1 MISTE
6 GAARA
11 FGPTHGTSLMGSG
24 TEPGWRPTSGGCHR
38 QPHCEAA
45 KKRSR
50 YEWRERIV
58 FYGNLSDDADK
69 LFLRYAIARFQKIF
83 GNVFAGD
90 NVMLFQRSLGYRR
103 NKKFVNAFNANAFT
117 AQEKSLELRLN
128 ILTWAAEHALHVE
141 GDFVECGV
149 WKGFCSAVITDYLD
163 FKQITKT
170 YYLYDTFEGIPEEYD
185 TEKHNSPLLSEP
197 GLYENVIERFRKHPN
212 VRVIKG
218 IVPQS
223 FEQAVPEKV
232 AFLHLDMNSSKSEI
246 EALEG
251 LFEKV
256 SSGGIVVFDDYGWTG
271 YSAQQLAEDE
281 FMRKRG
287 HRILELPTGQG
298 LLIKR

>member
-1 MISTE
+1 M
-6 GAARA
+6 
-11 FGPTHGTSLMGSG
+11 
-24 TEPGWRPTSGGCHR
+24 
-38 QPHCEAA
+38 
-45 KKRSR
+45 
-50 YEWRERIV
+50 

-90 NVMLFQRSLGYRR
+90 NVMLFQRNLGYRR
-103 NKKFVNAFNANAFT
+103 NKRFVNAFNANAFT

-128 ILTWAAEHALHVE
+128 TLTWAAEHALHVE

-163 FKQITKT
+163 FKHIPKT
-170 YYLYDTFEGIPEEYD
+170 YYLYDTFEGIPEGYD

-197 GLYENVIERFRKHPN
+197 GLDEKVIERFRKHPN

-246 EALEG
+246 EALEA

-256 SSGGIVVFDDYGWTG
+256 SSGGVIVFDDYGWTG

>member
-1 MISTE
+1 M
-6 GAARA
+6 
-11 FGPTHGTSLMGSG
+11 
-24 TEPGWRPTSGGCHR
+24 
-38 QPHCEAA
+38 
-45 KKRSR
+45 
-50 YEWRERIV
+50 

-83 GNVFAGD
+83 GSVFAGD
-90 NVMLFQRSLGYRR
+90 NVMLFERSLGYRR
-103 NKKFVNAFNANAFT
+103 NKRFVNAFNANAFT

-128 ILTWAAEHALHVE
+128 TLTWAAEHALHVE

-170 YYLYDTFEGIPEEYD
+170 YYLYDTFEGIPEGYD
-185 TEKHNSPLLSEP
+185 AEKHNSPLLSEP

-256 SSGGIVVFDDYGWTG
+256 SSGGVVVFDDYGWTG
-271 YSAQQLAEDE
+271 YLAQQLAEDE

>member
-1 MISTE
+1 M
-6 GAARA
+6 
-11 FGPTHGTSLMGSG
+11 
-24 TEPGWRPTSGGCHR
+24 
-38 QPHCEAA
+38 
-45 KKRSR
+45 
-50 YEWRERIV
+50 

-90 NVMLFQRSLGYRR
+90 NVMLFQRNLGYRR
-103 NKKFVNAFNANAFT
+103 NKRFVNAFNSNALT
-117 AQEKSLELRLN
+117 DQEKSLELRLN

-170 YYLYDTFEGIPEEYD
+170 YYLYDTFEGIPEGYD
-185 TEKHNSPLLSEP
+185 AEKHNSPLLSEP

-256 SSGGIVVFDDYGWTG
+256 SSGGVVVFDDYGWTG
-271 YSAQQLAEDE
+271 YLAQQLAEDE

>member
-1 MISTE
+1 M
-6 GAARA
+6 
-11 FGPTHGTSLMGSG
+11 
-24 TEPGWRPTSGGCHR
+24 
-38 QPHCEAA
+38 
-45 KKRSR
+45 
-50 YEWRERIV
+50 

-69 LFLRYAIARFQKIF
+69 LFLRYAITRFQKIF

-90 NVMLFQRSLGYRR
+90 NVMLFQRNLGYRR
-103 NKKFVNAFNANAFT
+103 NKRFVNAFNANAFT

-128 ILTWAAEHALHVE
+128 TLTWAAEHALHVE

-256 SSGGIVVFDDYGWTG
+256 SSGGVVVFDDYGWTG
-271 YSAQQLAEDE
+271 YLAQQLAEDE